1 MNNTRLSLT
10 ILTLLCSFLLPLEI
24 TAQGTR
30 PAKPEDSEK
39 ENVDGK
45 VLEQEQI
52 RPAFR
57 AEPIV
62 HRMEARRGQSIP
74 FEFTL
79 YSSGRPTRLLIKP
92 IAITQRENG
101 VISSD
106 ETVPAPDAIRIE
118 GAEIIDM
125 GSGDDHVIKGRVRV
139 PITQSTFHSFGILV
153 RDLGL
158 ETDTPKPAAG
168 GELRFG
174 IRYVTQYLLRCD
186 IKVKGVRSEKIGDLV
201 VESVN
206 IEEDQGLAKLQA
218 FITNPTDSPMSF
230 RIRSQIRS
238 VDSGTPNPPFFL
250 AMPVRLH
257 LSPPEKHE
265 IRILAKTRLRLE
277 EFVPHP
283 LSSGDLEVEFMT
295 FDGRR
300 VGGVSTLTTN
310 VDLLDFPAQ
319 NRNRIAI
326 SDGVTAEPAH
336 VELSLQ
342 RGGKRISPLKF
353 TNNSDQSV
361 TLDFSAMDQN
371 GNQSR
376 FVGIRP
382 NQLHLRPGSNR
393 NALLMLTAT
402 SDLKENEYSQLKVTA
417 TRNGETLDSQQF
429 VKIGIISRSEAQ
441 PQLSFGDMVW
451 DNSGKTP
458 ALVLPVSNSGGKHL
472 PLKATLT
479 VSNVDGASVD
489 LPAGYGRWL
498 LPGQKDKF
506 RFRFKDIPP
515 PGQYNIHLVID
526 MGLGRTPIETTNSIE
541 FTASTDEKPEEK
553 PAKAPKE

>member
-1 MNNTRLSLT
+1 M
-10 ILTLLCSFLLPLEI
+10 LTLLCAFLLTFEI
-24 TAQGTR
+24 AAQGTR
-30 PAKPEDSEK
+30 PVKPEDSEK
-39 ENVDGK
+39 ENVEGK

-52 RPAFR
+52 KPAFR

-79 YSSGRPTRLLIKP
+79 FSSGRPTRLLIKP

-106 ETVPAPDAIRIE
+106 ETVPAPAAIRIE
-118 GAEIIDM
+118 GAELIDM

-158 ETDTPKPAAG
+158 ESDTPKPAAG
-168 GELRFG
+168 GEVRFG

-186 IKVKGVRSEKIGDLV
+186 IKVNGVRAEKIDELV
-201 VESVN
+201 VESIN
-206 IEEDQGLAKLQA
+206 IEEDKGLAKLQA

-230 RIRSQIRS
+230 QIRTQIRT

-257 LSPPEKHE
+257 MSPPEKHD

-277 EFVPHP
+277 EFIPHP
-283 LSSGDLEVEFMT
+283 LSSGDLEVEFMS

-300 VGGVSTLTTN
+300 LGGSSTLTTN

-326 SDGVTAEPAH
+326 SDGITAEPAH

-342 RGGKRISPLKF
+342 RGGKRIAPLTF
-353 TNNSDQSV
+353 TNNSDESV
-361 TLDFSAMDQN
+361 TLDFSALDQE
-371 GNQSR
+371 GNASL

-393 NALLMLTAT
+393 NVLLMLTAT
-402 SDLKENEYSQLKVTA
+402 SELKENEYSQLKVTA
-417 TRNGETLDSQQF
+417 TRNGKALESQQF
-429 VKIGIISRSEAQ
+429 VKIGMVSRSEEQ

-458 ALVLPVSNSGGKHL
+458 ALVLPVSNAGGKHL

-479 VSNVDGASVD
+479 VSNVDGASMD

-498 LPGQKDKF
+498 LPGQEDKF
-506 RFRFKDIPP
+506 RFRFKSVPP

-526 MGLGRTPIETTNSIE
+526 MGLGRAPIETTNSIQ
-541 FTASTDEKPEEK
+541 FSASTDDV
-553 PAKAPKE
+553 PKE